1 MASDEPCVRPRG
13 LHHAGVVVSDLD
25 ASTAFYAGMFGAR
38 AGLRVDEEAFSLVM
52 LDLGNAF
59 VELLVFR
66 PPVVEA
72 PVPYGNAIGAGHVA
86 LAVDD
91 VADACARLRERG
103 VRFEGAP
110 RRIAAGPSAGRVIVF
125 CLDLDGN
132 RIELIQA
139 P

>member
-1 MASDEPCVRPRG
+1 MASCEPCVRPRG
-13 LHHAGVVVSDLD
+13 LHHAGVVVSDLE
-25 ASTAFYAGMFGAR
+25 ASAGFYAEMFGASV
-38 AGLRVDEEAFSLVM
+38 ALRVDEERFSLVM

-66 PPVVEA
+66 PPHDGA
-72 PVPYGNAIGAGHVA
+72 RVPRGNAVGAGHVA

-91 VADACARLRERG
+91 VADAYDRLRRRG
-103 VRFEGAP
+103 VRFEGPP
-110 RRIAAGPSAGRVIVF
+110 RRIEAGPSAGHVTAF
-125 CLDLDGN
+125 CLDPDDN

>member
-1 MASDEPCVRPRG
+1 
-13 LHHAGVVVSDLD
+13 VVSDLE
-25 ASTAFYAGMFGAR
+25 ASAAFYAEMFGAS
-38 AGLRVDEEAFSLVM
+38 AGLRVDDEPFSLVM

-66 PPVVEA
+66 PPVRGA
-72 PVPYGNAIGAGHVA
+72 PVPHGNAVGAGHVA

-91 VADACARLRERG
+91 VADAYERLRGRG
-103 VRFEGAP
+103 VRFESAP
-110 RRIAAGPSAGRVIVF
+110 RRIEAGPSAGHVIAF
-125 CLDLDGN
+125 CLDPDGN

>member
-1 MASDEPCVRPRG
+1 MSSDEPCVAPRG
-13 LHHAGVVVSDLD
+13 LHHAGVVVSDLE
-25 ASTAFYAGMFGAR
+25 ASAAFYAEMFGAS
-38 AGLRVDEEAFSLVM
+38 AGLRVDEEPFSLVM

-66 PPVVEA
+66 PPVRGA
-72 PVPYGNAIGAGHVA
+72 PVPHGNAVGAGHVA

-91 VADACARLRERG
+91 VAGAYERLRGRG
-103 VRFEGAP
+103 VRFESAP
-110 RRIAAGPSAGRVIVF
+110 RRIEAGPSAGHVIAF
-125 CLDLDGN
+125 CLDPDGN